1 MNASLMAMFPTFGY
15 LSASP
20 SLSHSLLYLKKDK
33 EQRKGD
39 LLLGTNMVDFA
50 LLRNH
55 HRYRP
60 RLGNQ
65 FAAACKFTDR
75 LKRLETDEFDRPSKD
90 GSFEVLVVR
99 QFGSLE
105 DLGGIAD

>member
-1 MNASLMAMFPTFGY
+1 MAMFPTFGY
-15 LSASP
+15 LSARP
-20 SLSHSLLYLKKDK
+20 SLHHSLLYLNKDK

-50 LLRNH
+50 LLRSR

-65 FAAACKFTDR
+65 FGAVCQFTDR
-75 LKRLETDEFDRPSKD
+75 LKRLETDELNGPS
-90 GSFEVLVVR
+90 
-99 QFGSLE
+99 
-105 DLGGIAD
+105 